1 MCRREESRLP
11 PLPGARQ
18 PSCAAHWPHPHD
30 ARMASWPLCQ
40 HPAPKPGCQGD
51 VRRCADSAPNPQH
64 RSGRDN
70 PSAGNPPRALPIG
83 IAPLRSPALFSPC
96 QGLAVLP
103 MLVDTHGFTHQPP
116 RIPKNTHTH
125 ADLSTPA
132 QSLSP
137 TWVQGTPSFPKVAGP
152 LYTPLREPAEG

>member
-40 HPAPKPGCQGD
+40 HPAPKPVCQGD
-51 VRRCADSAPNPQH
+51 ASAVLTQH
-64 RSGRDN
+64 PTLSISQARTT
-70 PSAGNPPRALPIG
+70 PVLAILPVHCPWALPLYG
-83 IAPLRSPALFSPC
+83 PVPSSPRVRDWLCSPCLWTHMGSPTSPAGSPKTHIHT
-96 QGLAVLP
+96 LTSLP
-103 MLVDTHGFTHQPP
+103 QP
-116 RIPKNTHTH
+116 
-125 ADLSTPA
+125 

-137 TWVQGTPSFPKVAGP
+137 AWVQGAPSSPKATGS